1 MPFQEVSPVDPN
13 PNSGAV
19 RAAWSV
25 SAPVMGVWETVPA
38 IDFPNYAAN
47 SWGPEAAEALIARD
61 RRSWAAIALT

>member
-1 MPFQEVSPVDPN
+1 
-13 PNSGAV
+13 
-19 RAAWSV
+19 
-25 SAPVMGVWETVPA
+25 MGVWETVPA